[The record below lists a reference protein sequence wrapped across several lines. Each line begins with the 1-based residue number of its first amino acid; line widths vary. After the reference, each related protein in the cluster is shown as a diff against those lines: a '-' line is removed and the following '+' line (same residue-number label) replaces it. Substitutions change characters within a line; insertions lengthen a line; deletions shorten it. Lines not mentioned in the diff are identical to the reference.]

1 MTDDGC
7 FHPSSFILHPSS
19 FILHPSSFI
28 PHPSEERRTT
38 METEKKQ
45 WTKPELIVLVRSKPE
60 EAVLS
65 ACKGG
70 YSGTP
75 AGDDGHCYLM

>member
-1 MTDDGC
+1 
-7 FHPSSFILHPSS
+7 
-19 FILHPSSFI
+19 
-28 PHPSEERRTT
+28 

-65 ACKGG
+65 ACKRAGG
-70 YSGTP
+70 SG
-75 AGDDGHCYLM
+75 ADVVQVGCVDQLMGTCFSNCSDIVQS